1 MAPGNSPVIAFEKCH
16 ATFQKRIMGVHQVPS
31 SRIEDFCRKWNIV
44 ELALFGSVLRED
56 MGPDSDVDV
65 LVTFAETSQLNLYD
79 WLEMQDELQT
89 IFGRKVDLVLKS
101 GLRNPFRRHEIL
113 RNQKVIYASGA

>member
-1 MAPGNSPVIAFEKCH
+1 M
-16 ATFQKRIMGVHQVPS
+16 
-31 SRIEDFCRKWNIV
+31 